1 MYIYILP
8 ENILYIYIYMLYM
21 LYMLCRYSTLVYSL
35 SKRALNIKSINVM
48 VR

>member
-8 ENILYIYIYMLYM
+8 ENILYIYMLYM